1 MPTTTV
7 PSDHGASD
15 HGASD
20 HGASGHG
27 ASGHGSGLAAVFEPR
42 RVALVGASDRPGSV
56 GRLLWDNLA
65 GFPGEV
71 LPVCRAATVGGKAA
85 YADLR
90 DVPGQVDLAVIA
102 TPAATVPGIIGAAA
116 DKGVRAAVV
125 LSAGFAETGDEG
137 ARLQADAVAA
147 ARAGGM
153 RLVGPNCFGVQNA
166 DLPLNASI
174 AAGTPRGGGGV
185 TIVTQSGSYG
195 MAVHALGQDEGLR
208 VAKVFAAGNKADIT
222 DAELLGYLRQDPDT
236 RVICLLLE
244 SVTDARR
251 FFTEARQTTPR
262 KPVIAVVGGRTGA
275 GQRAAVSHTA
285 ALGTDDAIL
294 DAALRQAG
302 VVRVRTGLQALD
314 GARAL
319 ASQPVPRGP
328 RIAVVTN
335 SGGTGVELT
344 DLLADEGLAVPELSG
359 PLQDE
364 LRALLPEYG
373 SARNPV
379 DMTPAWRLFTT
390 VYPAAIEMLAR
401 SGEVDAVVPV
411 LLQRSASPE
420 VAAAVRDA
428 VGRLR
433 ADGVPVPVYVCWVA
447 SREADQHAEVL
458 REAGVP
464 CFAWPERTARAVGTA
479 VRCGERMGQNG
490 PVAGTAGRADGP
502 GAGLPVKGDV
512 PGAGLPVRGDVPGAG
527 APADHPPPGRF
538 AVIGRRPPRPTPRG
552 ELPAHGLVGAVAARE
567 LLVGAG
573 IPVIETIRCRSAET
587 AVAAAGRVGYP
598 VVAKVDHPE
607 LTHKSDVGGVR
618 LGLADE
624 AAVRE
629 AVAGLLGLAE
639 GAGVLLQRQHE
650 GAELLVGGL
659 RDPEFGPVVMAGL
672 GGVLVETWRDVQLAV
687 APVSEAEA
695 VALLRSLRGAAIFG
709 GLRGHPAID
718 LGPVA
723 AVIVRV
729 GELLADH
736 PQISELDLNPVLATE
751 TGCVAVDWRI
761 QIG

>member
-1 MPTTTV
+1 MLSASGPGHGG
-7 PSDHGASD
+7 SDHE
-15 HGASD
+15 ASD
-20 HGASGHG
+20 HGASGQG
-27 ASGHGSGLAAVFEPR
+27 ASGDRSGLAAVFEPR

-71 LPVCRAATVGGKAA
+71 LPVCPAATVGGHVA

-90 DVPGQVDLAVIA
+90 DVPGEVDLAVIA

-147 ARAGGM
+147 ARVGGV

-222 DAELLGYLRQDPDT
+222 DAELLGYLRRDPDT

-244 SVTDARR
+244 SITDARR
-251 FFTEARQTTPR
+251 FFTEARQTTPH
-262 KPVIAVVGGRTGA
+262 KPVIAVVGGRSGA

-344 DLLADEGLAVPELSG
+344 DLLADEDLAIPELSG
-359 PLQDE
+359 PLQDK
-364 LRALLPEYG
+364 LRELLPEYG

-390 VYPAAIEMLAR
+390 VYPAAIEILAR

-447 SREADQHAEVL
+447 PREADRHAEVL

-479 VRCGERMGQNG
+479 VRCGGRMLQSM
-490 PVAGTAGRADGP
+490 PDAGSA
-502 GAGLPVKGDV
+502 VE
-512 PGAGLPVRGDVPGAG
+512 GDVPGAG
-527 APADHPPPGRF
+527 ALVRDGVPGAAEPVRDDVPGAAARADHRLPERY
-538 AVIGRRPPRPTPRG
+538 AVIRHAPRSAPRW
-552 ELPAHGLVGAVAARE
+552 ELPAHGLVDAQVARE
-567 LLVGAG
+567 LLVSAG
-573 IPVIETIRCRSAET
+573 IPVIKTVRCRSAET

-618 LGLADE
+618 LGLDDE
-624 AAVRE
+624 AAVRA
-629 AVAGLLGLAE
+629 AVADLLGLAE

-650 GAELLVGGL
+650 GFELLVGGL
-659 RDPEFGPVVMAGL
+659 RDREFGPVVMAGL
-672 GGVLVETWRDVQLAV
+672 GGVLVEAWRDIQMAV
-687 APVSEAEA
+687 APVGEAEA
-695 VALLRSLRGAAIFG
+695 VALLRSLRGAAIFS
-709 GLRGHPAID
+709 GLRGSPPVD

-723 AVIVRV
+723 DVIVRISDLMV
-729 GELLADH
+729 GNPGIA
-736 PQISELDLNPVLATE
+736 ELDLNPVLAGA
-751 TGCVAVDWRI
+751 TGCVAVDWRVVM
-761 QIG
+761 G

>member
-1 MPTTTV
+1 
-7 PSDHGASD
+7 
-15 HGASD
+15 
-20 HGASGHG
+20 
-27 ASGHGSGLAAVFEPR
+27 
-42 RVALVGASDRPGSV
+42 
-56 GRLLWDNLA
+56 
-65 GFPGEV
+65 
-71 LPVCRAATVGGKAA
+71 
-85 YADLR
+85 
-90 DVPGQVDLAVIA
+90 VDLAVIA

-125 LSAGFAETGDEG
+125 LSAGFAETGEEG
-137 ARLQADAVAA
+137 AKLQADAVAA
-147 ARAGGM
+147 ARAGGV

-244 SVTDARR
+244 SITDARR
-251 FFTEARQTTPR
+251 FFTEARQTTPH

-285 ALGTDDAIL
+285 ALGSDDAIR

-319 ASQPVPRGP
+319 ASQPIPRGP

-344 DLLADEGLAVPELSG
+344 DLLADEGLTVPELSG

-364 LRALLPEYG
+364 LRALLPAYG

-390 VYPAAIEMLAR
+390 VYPAAIELLAR

-411 LLQRSASPE
+411 LLQRSASAE
-420 VAAAVRDA
+420 VASVVRDA

-447 SREADQHAEVL
+447 PRGADRHMQVLQEAS
-458 REAGVP
+458 VP

-479 VRCGERMGQNG
+479 VRCGSRMIH
-490 PVAGTAGRADGP
+490 
-502 GAGLPVKGDV
+502 V
-512 PGAGLPVRGDVPGAG
+512 PDAG
-527 APADHPPPGRF
+527 ASAGDRPPERPAMAD
-538 AVIGRRPPRPTPRG
+538 RPPRPVPRAVF
-552 ELPAHGLVGAVAARE
+552 PAAGLVGAVAARG
-567 LLVGAG
+567 LLVDAG
-573 IPVIETIRCRSAET
+573 IPVIATVRCRSAET

-618 LGLADE
+618 LGLDDE
-624 AAVRE
+624 VAVRT
-629 AVAGLLGLAE
+629 AVADLLGLAE

-650 GAELLVGGL
+650 GIELLVGGL

-672 GGVLVETWRDVQLAV
+672 GGVLVEAWRDVQMAV
-687 APVSEAEA
+687 APVGEAEA
-695 VALLRSLRGAAIFG
+695 VALLRSLRGAAIFS
-709 GLRGHPAID
+709 GLRGTPLVD
-718 LGPVA
+718 LGAVA
-723 AVIVRV
+723 EVIVRV
-729 GELLADH
+729 SDLMVGNPEIA
-736 PQISELDLNPVLATE
+736 ELDLNPVLAGV
-751 TGCVAVDWRI
+751 TGCVAVDWRVVA
-761 QIG
+761 G